1 MAAVVALPRY
11 YLSLFSL
18 RCPVDLGI
26 SGRGEARA
34 NEIDAPSIIDVS
46 SRIVVY
52 VYIYIYIYMRLAQV
66 YSASC
71 VLVLFKSLDSAPP

>member
-52 VYIYIYIYMRLAQV
+52 VYIYMRLAQV